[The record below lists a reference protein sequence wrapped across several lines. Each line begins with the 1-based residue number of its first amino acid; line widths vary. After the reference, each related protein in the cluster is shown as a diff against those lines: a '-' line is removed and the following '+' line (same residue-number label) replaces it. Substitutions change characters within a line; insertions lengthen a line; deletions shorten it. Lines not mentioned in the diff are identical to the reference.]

1 MSAKQDIR
9 GYVNAVPGT
18 AAATQ
23 LAAMP
28 HGAEIY
34 TENRDGK
41 QFDAMR
47 RSLRKGSIVAVFE
60 LYCLAP
66 AKGGPAKRR
75 RTLLERMDAID
86 ARGAK
91 VQETTGTRKP
101 REMLLHAYEQIATSG
116 RARKRKVKGAP
127 VVWPKPPAT
136 LKDYRRH
143 WFDGRHANDKARRAA
158 IIAEFGSA
166 PSIST
171 LRNRLLGSPHKTN
184 VD

>member
-91 VQETTGTRKP
+91 AQETTGTRKP
-101 REMLLHAYEQIATSG
+101 RELLRHPAEQPARQG
-116 RARKRKVKGAP
+116 RPEKRRKKGARF
-127 VVWPKPPAT
+127 VGPKPPAT
-136 LKDYRRH
+136 LRAYRRH
-143 WFDGRHANDKARRAA
+143 WFGGRH
-158 IIAEFGSA
+158 
-166 PSIST
+166 
-171 LRNRLLGSPHKTN
+171 
-184 VD
+184 

>member
-1 MSAKQDIR
+1 MSAKPDIR
-9 GYVNAVPGT
+9 GYVNAVPGA

-23 LAAMP
+23 LASMP
-28 HGAEIY
+28 SGAEVY
-34 TENRDGK
+34 TETREGK
-41 QFDAMR
+41 AFEIMR
-47 RSLRKGSIVAVFE
+47 RSLRKGSVVAVYE

-75 RTLLERMDAID
+75 RVLLERMDAIE

-101 REMLLHAYEQIATSG
+101 REMLLHASEQIATSG
-116 RARKRKVKGAP
+116 RARKRMAIGAP
-127 VVWPKPPAT
+127 ARWPKPPAT
-136 LKDYRRH
+136 LKDYQRH
-143 WFDGRHANDKARRAA
+143 WFDGRHANDKERRAA

-184 VD
+184 LR